1 MKWSDILSTI
11 YSLVFHD
18 DDDDDDDDVVTHQLY
33 SSHLSC
39 KELLTKAPFKALVC
53 LFVYPRIHYIRT
65 YIHTFLHTY
74 IHTYIHAYIHT
85 SSTRSFIFIYDHWL
99 LYNRFT
105 TNSVIILYKLHF
117 YPLLPYDDIPHDY
130 YAVAHMKFLHNI
142 RSFYHY
148 HHHCHHNHYH

>member
-1 MKWSDILSTI
+1 MMMMMMMM
-11 YSLVFHD
+11 LV
-18 DDDDDDDDVVTHQLY
+18 VVTHHLY

-53 LFVYPRIHYIRT
+53 LLVYPRIHYIRT

-130 YAVAHMKFLHNI
+130 CAVAHMNFLHNI